1 MLPKLLISALV
12 SGALAANQEP
22 LAYADEPNRCDM
34 TCQLGYRQALAGEA
48 SLWVNQNVSTDPFYS
63 NPANISDYSAG
74 DLVKWEEI
82 PTAQATRRWTIPGGV
97 SMTRFFYMSE
107 DIDGKPIPAT
117 GFVLTP
123 YSNPL
128 GKDKPF
134 RTIVWTHGT
143 AGGTR
148 QCAPTNH
155 RGLYYEWQAPFTLV
169 NQGYVVIAPD
179 YAGQGSDIPQGFM
192 YESGALH
199 AADVSFGLQAARTAL
214 GNKITKE
221 WVVVGH
227 SEGGMTAWRT
237 DEREAQEG
245 KATGGFLGAVAM
257 APALQPIKLIPE
269 SFRRAKDGPAGDVVS
284 IFFLQS
290 LSRLYPSIKVEDY
303 ATDIV
308 LSRIALADQG
318 CLATGA
324 LLYGNLTVK
333 ELYKNTS
340 WVEHPDF
347 VDWQKRFNG
356 AGPHKLAA
364 PMLVIQ
370 GEADILTYPEYAVED
385 FNETCKEFPESTAE
399 YRSYPDLDHGA
410 VLHAAKS
417 DYLPWIADRFN
428 GVKLAKGCKT
438 VKVSPAT
445 ENFSL
450 VTQDWMALIR

>member
-1 MLPKLLISALV
+1 MLPKFLITALV
-12 SGALAANQEP
+12 TGALAATQEP
-22 LAYADEPNRCDM
+22 LSYADEPNRCDVS
-34 TCQLGYRQALAGEA
+34 CQLAYRQTLAME
-48 SLWVNQNVSTDPFYS
+48 SSRWVNQNVSTDPFYS
-63 NPANISDYSAG
+63 NPANMSEYSVG

-82 PTAQATRRWTIPGGV
+82 PSAQASRRWTVPAGV
-97 SMTRFFYMSE
+97 TLIRFFYMTE
-107 DIDGKPIPAT
+107 DINGKAIPAT

-128 GKDKPF
+128 GPDKPF
-134 RTIVWTHGT
+134 RTVVWTHGT
-143 AGGTR
+143 AGQTR
-148 QCAPTNH
+148 QCAPSNH
-155 RGLYYEWQAPFTLV
+155 RALYYEWQAPFALV
-169 NQGYVVIAPD
+169 LQGYVVIAPD

-199 AADVSFGLQAARTAL
+199 AGDVSFGLQAVRSAL
-214 GNKITKE
+214 GEKITKE

-237 DEREAQEG
+237 TEREAMDG
-245 KATGGFLGAVAM
+245 KATGGFLGGVAL

-284 IFFLQS
+284 IFLLQS
-290 LSRLYPSIKVEDY
+290 VSRLYPSIKVEDY

-318 CLATGA
+318 CLYTGGS
-324 LLYGNLTVK
+324 LYGNLTVK

-347 VDWQKRFNG
+347 VDWQKRYNG

-370 GEADILTYPEYAVED
+370 GEADILTYAKYAEED
-385 FNETCKEFPESTAE
+385 FDETCKDFPESTAE
-399 YRSYPDLDHGA
+399 YKTYPDLDHGA
-410 VLHAAKS
+410 VLHASHS
-417 DYLPWIADRFN
+417 DFLPWIADRFN
-428 GVKLAKGCKT
+428 GVKLAKGCKKS
-438 VKVSPAT
+438 KVSPAT
-445 ENFSL
+445 ENHSIFGH
-450 VTQDWMALIR
+450 DWSADLK

>member
-1 MLPKLLISALV
+1 MLFKSVTSTILFGTV
-12 SGALAANQEP
+12 ALAASQQPNQ
-22 LAYADEPNRCDM
+22 CDV
-34 TCQLGYRQALAGEA
+34 TCQRGYRQALAAEA
-48 SLWVNQNVSTDPFYS
+48 GQWVNQNVTTDDFYS
-63 NPANISDYSAG
+63 NPKNLSSYSAG
-74 DLVKWEEI
+74 DLVKWDEV
-82 PTAQATRRWTIPGGV
+82 PSDQVSKRWTLPGGV
-97 SMTRFFYMSE
+97 TMSRFFYMTE

-134 RTIVWTHGT
+134 RTVVWTHGT

-148 QCAPTNH
+148 QCAPSNH
-155 RGLYYEWQAPFTLV
+155 RALYYEWMGPFALV
-169 NQGYVVIAPD
+169 QQGYVVIAPD

-199 AADVSFGLQAARTAL
+199 AGDVSFGLQAVRTVM
-214 GNKITKE
+214 GDRITKE

-237 DEREAQEG
+237 CEREAKSG
-245 KATGGFLGAVAM
+245 KATGGFLGAVAL

-284 IFFLQS
+284 IFLLQS
-290 LSRLYPSIKVEDY
+290 ISRLYPSIKVEDY
-303 ATDIV
+303 VTDIV

-318 CLATGA
+318 CLVTGA
-324 LLYGNLTVK
+324 ALYSGLTVK

-347 VDWQKRFNG
+347 VDWQKRYNG
-356 AGPHKLAA
+356 AGPHALAA

-370 GEADILTYPEYAVED
+370 GEADILTYAKYAEED
-385 FNETCKEFPESTAE
+385 FDATCKEFPESAAE
-399 YRSYPDLDHGA
+399 YKLYPDLDHG
-410 VLHAAKS
+410 VAAEASQS
-417 DYLPWIADRFN
+417 DYLPWIRDRFDN
-428 GVKLAKGCKT
+428 VTIAKGCKKGVVT
-438 VKVSPAT
+438 PAT
-445 ENFSL
+445 KKFGIISQ
-450 VTQDWMALIR
+450 TWMANP